1 MGEGKVG
8 AGGAKE
14 TERGAGSPWSHP
26 DHQQP
31 LVLKLS
37 ALTHEFTP

>member
-1 MGEGKVG
+1 MGEERLG

-14 TERGAGSPWSHP
+14 KERGAGSPQSHP